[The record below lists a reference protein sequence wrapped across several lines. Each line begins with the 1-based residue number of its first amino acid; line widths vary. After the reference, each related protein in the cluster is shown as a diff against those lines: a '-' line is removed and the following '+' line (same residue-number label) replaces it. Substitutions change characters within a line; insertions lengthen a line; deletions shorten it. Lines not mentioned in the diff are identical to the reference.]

1 MVNGPSS
8 LMIDLRDTVMLDGY
22 AKNYQRVDFSAG
34 PSAEGRLVSV
44 FDADL
49 CFTPEAS
56 HVWVHICAQQ
66 ESWTHSGHSPAGKSI
81 V

>member
-22 AKNYQRVDFSAG
+22 AKNYQRVDFSVG
-34 PSAEGRLVSV
+34 PSARGQIGVLMLTYALLRKTCLEEGW
-44 FDADL
+44 A
-49 CFTPEAS
+49 
-56 HVWVHICAQQ
+56 
-66 ESWTHSGHSPAGKSI
+66 HSRHSPAGKSI